1 MSRRDRYYPRI
12 IAWLRIALPL
22 AALGILS
29 TLFLLSRN
37 IDPTGSIPFTE
48 GEIEERLRDQRI
60 TAPNFAGATPRG
72 DMITFTATSAQPDAQ
87 NAKRLLSDDL
97 SAKITLPDGDL
108 IEFRAD
114 RGIVDMQ
121 SQRAQLIGGAVITSS
136 AGYRVTTDELDA
148 ALTELDANTKGPV
161 QAQGPPGT
169 FSAGRMQLQSDSATG
184 NAQLL
189 FTDGV
194 KLLYDPSN

>member
-37 IDPTGSIPFTE
+37 IDPTGSIPFSE

-72 DMITFTATSAQPDAQ
+72 DLISFTASSAQPDPE
-87 NAKRLLSDDL
+87 NSRRLISDDL
-97 SAKITLPDGDL
+97 SATITVQDGAL
-108 IEFRAD
+108 IEFKAD
-114 RGIVDMQ
+114 EGVIDMQ

-136 AGYRVTTDELDA
+136 TGYRVTTDELDA
-148 ALTELDANTKGPV
+148 ALTELDAKTSGPV
-161 QAQGPPGT
+161 QGQGPPGT
-169 FSAGRMQLQSDSATG
+169 FSAGQMQLQSDSRTG

-194 KLLYDPSN
+194 KLLYDPVN